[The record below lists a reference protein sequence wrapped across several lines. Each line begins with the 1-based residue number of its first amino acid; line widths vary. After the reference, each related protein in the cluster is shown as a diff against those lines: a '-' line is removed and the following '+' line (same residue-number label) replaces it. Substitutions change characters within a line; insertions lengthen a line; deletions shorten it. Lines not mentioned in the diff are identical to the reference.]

1 MPASRRKFLGI
12 CGGFGISGLPPLV
25 RPLEALVSQ
34 PGVAKGIGD
43 LIGRTPMIE
52 IGKLASGLP
61 ARVIAKL
68 EMLNPM
74 SVKDRPAKYMVTAL
88 QKSGKLHA
96 DTQIVEAS
104 SGNTAI
110 AVAQLS
116 SHLGFKTKFFMS
128 EAVSLERRVILNAY
142 GAEIVLTPAREHTR
156 GARERAIDY
165 CQRTP
170 RAIFLNQHDNEANPL
185 AHYETTGPEIWRTLG
200 KDVAAVV
207 VGLGTCGCFSGISRY
222 LKQKDAGIKFIGF
235 EPKSSPVYS
244 GGPQGEH
251 HISGIGPGFVAPN
264 FLRARGQL
272 DDLVLITDE
281 DAFEW
286 TRRIALA
293 EGLLVG
299 LTSGAAAKVACDV
312 ARRPEFKGGT
322 IVCLFYD
329 TGERYLSVKGLF
341 SMDAEGPQPKN
352 ADAKMNRNGGRSS

>member
-1 MPASRRKFLGI
+1 MTASRRKFLGI
-12 CGGFGISGLPPLV
+12 CGGFGVSGLGPLV
-25 RPLEALVSQ
+25 RPLEALVPQ
-34 PGVAKGIGD
+34 PGVVKRIGD
-43 LIGRTPMIE
+43 LIGGTPMIE
-52 IGKLASGLP
+52 IGRLAPGLP
-61 ARVIAKL
+61 ARVVAKL

-74 SVKDRPAKYMVTAL
+74 SVKDRPAKYMVAAL
-88 QKSGKLHA
+88 QKSGKLNT

-110 AVAQLS
+110 GVAQLS
-116 SHLGFKTKFFMS
+116 PLLGFNTKFFMS

-142 GAEIVLTPAREHTR
+142 GSEIVLTPAREHTL

-165 CQRTP
+165 CQKTP
-170 RAIFLNQHDNEANPL
+170 RAIYLNQHDNEANPL

-200 KDVAAVV
+200 KDIAAVV

-222 LKQKDAGIKFIGF
+222 LKEKDPGIKFIGF

-264 FLRARGQL
+264 FIRARDRL
-272 DDLVLITDE
+272 DDLVLITDD

-286 TRRIALA
+286 TRRIALT

-341 SMDAEGPQPKN
+341 SRDAEGPQPKN
-352 ADAKMNRNGGRSS
+352 GIAE